1 MINVFENRKT
11 RRSGT
16 KNEEQQCNPLYQI
29 RVICSLLSFIIT
41 LLQKKMKNSEIFVWK
56 LDKRDKRGVCYGEI
70 VACVSDVEE
79 RKKGVGMGREGK
91 GFLFLILLQRNCPN
105 PPLPFCARHSG
116 RSSLQVCHM
125 KRSVEHFLKLFLCSI
140 LIRDC

>member
-41 LLQKKMKNSEIFVWK
+41 LLQKKNEKFGNFRLEV
-56 LDKRDKRGVCYGEI
+56 R
-70 VACVSDVEE
+70 
-79 RKKGVGMGREGK
+79 
-91 GFLFLILLQRNCPN
+91 
-105 PPLPFCARHSG
+105 
-116 RSSLQVCHM
+116 
-125 KRSVEHFLKLFLCSI
+125 
-140 LIRDC
+140 